1 MKIKVG
7 FDSVELGQA
16 ALGEAPE
23 GFDAVDMSAAVGKGL
38 SFVDAQV
45 LIVADIDQ
53 AIVTGPAIGADDAL
67 RVDPPPNDG
76 PQSIGRAIVNDLRI
90 NLPLA
95 LEDAE
100 DGLLER
106 ATAAQTRQ
114 RSAPDAARP
123 EVTFIHFDYSSER
136 PALAHPLQTDEQP
149 EALVKGVDS
158 LAIELQQPGR
168 LRRRQIETKALHNFS
183 DPIARQLAP
192 FEHLG

>member
-1 MKIKVG
+1 MKLKVG

-38 SFVDAQV
+38 LLVDAHV
-45 LIVADIDQ
+45 PVVADIDQ
-53 AIVTGPAIGADDAL
+53 AIVTGPAIGAEDAL

-76 PQSIGRAIVNDLRI
+76 PQSIGRAIVNDFRVD
-90 NLPLA
+90 LPLA

-100 DGLLER
+100 DGLFER
-106 ATAAQTRQ
+106 AATAQTRQ
-114 RSAPDAARP
+114 RAASDSARS

-136 PALAHPLQTDEQP
+136 PALVHPLQADEEP
-149 EALVKGVDS
+149 EALVKGVDR

-168 LRRRQIETKALHNFS
+168 LSRRQIETKAFHHFS
-183 DPIARQLAP
+183 DSIARQLAP
-192 FEHLG
+192 FEHLE